1 MFIVVGLLL
10 ITIALHS
17 YNPTV
22 INPMIANLL
31 FLISQADILS
41 HLPANSPPPKKKK
54 NLKILS
60 YSDLEHANPGHSP
73 ALVVTVEVD
82 GPCHCRTEL

>member
-41 HLPANSPPPKKKK
+41 HLPANSPPPPKKIKE
-54 NLKILS
+54 S
-60 YSDLEHANPGHSP
+60 
-73 ALVVTVEVD
+73 
-82 GPCHCRTEL
+82 